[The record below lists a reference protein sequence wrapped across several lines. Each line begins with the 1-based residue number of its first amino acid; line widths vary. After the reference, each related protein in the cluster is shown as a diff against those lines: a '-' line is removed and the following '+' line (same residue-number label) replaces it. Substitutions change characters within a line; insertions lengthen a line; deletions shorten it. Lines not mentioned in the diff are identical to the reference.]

1 MPDSYRDWYKAH
13 GICPM
18 CKVNNAFYNHVHCE
32 ECLEKIALRNIKYKD
47 KQSDYEENRKGKRK
61 QQREERKASGICTVC
76 GSHKAQH
83 GQLCTECWNK
93 RRKRREKEKV
103 SRQRC
108 GDAFRERLAAG
119 VCMYCGEATVQG
131 FCFCEKHLKSR
142 QEAGRKAGTIHSE
155 KWRKEIEAGWNLA
168 KAIHAKKERLK
179 HD

>member
-18 CKVNNAFYNHVHCE
+18 CKVNNAFYNHVHCA

-47 KQSDYEENRKGKRK
+47 KQSEYEANRKDKRK

-93 RRKRREKEKV
+93 RQKRREKEKV
-103 SRQRC
+103 SRRRC

-142 QEAGRKAGTIHSE
+142 QEAGKKTGTIHSE
-155 KWRKEIEAGWNLA
+155 KWRKETEACWNLA
-168 KAIHAKKERLK
+168 KAIHAKKEGLK
-179 HD
+179 RD